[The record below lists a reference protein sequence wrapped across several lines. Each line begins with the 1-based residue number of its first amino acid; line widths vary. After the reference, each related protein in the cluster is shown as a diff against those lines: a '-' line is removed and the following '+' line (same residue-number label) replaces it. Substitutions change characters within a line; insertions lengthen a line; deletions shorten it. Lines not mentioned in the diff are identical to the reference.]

1 LNRRSGRDIRKALPS
16 DHLEVM
22 VQGERRFL
30 RDKKEEIKILTS
42 KLISDITCLCKN
54 LFEKGGQ

>member
-1 LNRRSGRDIRKALPS
+1 
-16 DHLEVM
+16 M

-30 RDKKEEIKILTS
+30 GDKKEEIKILTS